1 MQVTLDVSQQE
12 TTDTVL
18 YQVGIIPDSVRFLF
32 TNTSSTIQTKRLTYP
47 VLFDAS
53 SVAVTVGRLNIDTFV
68 PDPDFRGFLNITVA
82 SVDCEDVNLRCLLSL
97 YDVFENNCSQNLMDA
112 RTGLLFSLES
122 CPLRPDCSDDEFACT
137 SGLCVPSSALCDG
150 YNDCGDMEDEF
161 SMCNPDLADKGS
173 AIVAMGKQFYREE
186 ANRLLGNPQH
196 YKLLDSDPTQEI
208 TQNVKRV
215 IQKIVSNGSIDRKLG
230 QNLLENDPKPGRFY
244 FLPKIHK
251 EGNPGRPIIS
261 VTLDVSS
268 LYTNIP
274 NEEGI
279 SACTKA
285 FKPKRG
291 KTPTKK
297 ELAELMQLIL
307 TNNNLVFGNKH
318 YLQIHGTAMGTKMA
332 PSFANIFMG
341 NLEKEFLSRQNL
353 KPHTWLRYID
363 DIFMIW
369 THDLF
374 NKPTNKHNYL
384 LPSSCHPRHCTRNIP
399 YSQALRIRRIC
410 SSEVDF
416 DSRTKELSQHLL
428 NRQYF
433 RGTIE
438 NAIKKAKSKPRTETL
453 TYKTRQTSS
462 KRVPLVTEFHPGLPP
477 LANIIQK
484 NFHLLQGTER
494 LKSVFP
500 ELPVIA
506 FKRPSNLRDILVRA
520 SFRDDT
526 PLGESKTETTGS
538 SPCTQ
543 NCKTCL
549 LVDSTG
555 AFQSNQTKRTFQ
567 IRHKI
572 NCLSKNVIY
581 LIYCNICNL
590 QYIGESKNTLRM
602 RMTQHRS
609 AIKTKKIYQ
618 PVANHF
624 NLQNH
629 SIENLRVIAI
639 DQNDSWTDKSRK
651 AKENFWELNLKTTAP
666 FGLNIR
672 NDLPSQ
678 INQNNS
684 FTITTESD

>member
-1 MQVTLDVSQQE
+1 MGPLPTMSHF
-12 TTDTVL
+12 
-18 YQVGIIPDSVRFLF
+18 GG
-32 TNTSSTIQTKRLTYP
+32 LT
-47 VLFDAS
+47 FKA
-53 SVAVTVGRLNIDTFV
+53 VAVALVLIVAHPIELAQAQFMNGATLASCVSLTE
-68 PDPDFRGFLNITVA
+68 PGFIPQPAGTNPFNITY
-82 SVDCEDVNLRCLLSL
+82 SLS
-97 YDVFENNCSQNLMDA
+97 
-112 RTGLLFSLES
+112 
-122 CPLRPDCSDDEFACT
+122 
-137 SGLCVPSSALCDG
+137 
-150 YNDCGDMEDEF
+150 
-161 SMCNPDLADKGS
+161 
-173 AIVAMGKQFYREE
+173 FYR
-186 ANRLLGNPQH
+186 
-196 YKLLDSDPTQEI
+196 
-208 TQNVKRV
+208 
-215 IQKIVSNGSIDRKLG
+215 
-230 QNLLENDPKPGRFY
+230 PGD
-244 FLPKIHK
+244 
-251 EGNPGRPIIS
+251 II
-261 VTLDVSS
+261 
-268 LYTNIP
+268 
-274 NEEGI
+274 
-279 SACTKA
+279 
-285 FKPKRG
+285 R
-291 KTPTKK
+291 
-297 ELAELMQLIL
+297 
-307 TNNNLVFGNKH
+307 
-318 YLQIHGTAMGTKMA
+318 
-332 PSFANIFMG
+332 
-341 NLEKEFLSRQNL
+341 
-353 KPHTWLRYID
+353 
-363 DIFMIW
+363 
-369 THDLF
+369 
-374 NKPTNKHNYL
+374 
-384 LPSSCHPRHCTRNIP
+384 
-399 YSQALRIRRIC
+399 
-410 SSEVDF
+410 
-416 DSRTKELSQHLL
+416 
-428 NRQYF
+428 
-433 RGTIE
+433 
-438 NAIKKAKSKPRTETL
+438 
-453 TYKTRQTSS
+453 
-462 KRVPLVTEFHPGLPP
+462 
-477 LANIIQK
+477 
-484 NFHLLQGTER
+484 GTER

-684 FTITTESD
+684 FTITTESEN